1 VTRTR
6 VHMYMHLPDYARN
19 HTNTDMEKFLIL
31 VDEHAHMQLTRKQG
45 QGKLL
50 TSIYREKCLYEHAHL
65 QHDHVQQAE
74 EADALRASVADWQ
87 RRLSSLECE
96 REEVVGKLS
105 EEVRSL
111 QIEIAQHK
119 KRSESLE
126 QQGRERGASSSTN
139 LLLPP
144 VPGYVPCAQV

>member
-1 VTRTR
+1 
-6 VHMYMHLPDYARN
+6 M
-19 HTNTDMEKFLIL
+19 
-31 VDEHAHMQLTRKQG
+31 VDEHAHVQQAHKRG
-45 QGKLL
+45 QEKLL
-50 TSIYREKCLYEHAHL
+50 TSIYRKNCLYEHAHL
-65 QHDHVQQAE
+65 QHDYMQQAE

-87 RRLSSLECE
+87 RRLSSLECK
-96 REEVVGKLS
+96 REEEVGKLS

-126 QQGRERGASSSTN
+126 QQGRERGASSPPSSTN

-144 VPGYVPCAQV
+144 VPGCVPCAQVQACKHLPTWRCNS